1 MARNRIKE
9 LRSKQSARMWEELM
23 QRQESER
30 QEVEQS
36 HILEYQQF
44 NKNWDEEAARMQA
57 EHERLV
63 YELENQ
69 HVKQLEEN
77 RQKLEGELPTMPKP
91 SSEVLNLKKI
101 QDQLGI

>member
-1 MARNRIKE
+1 
-9 LRSKQSARMWEELM
+9 
-23 QRQESER
+23 
-30 QEVEQS
+30 
-36 HILEYQQF
+36 
-44 NKNWDEEAARMQA
+44 MQA